1 MPIILNNITNPE
13 DVVAINNNFDK
24 IEQAWDEKLDR
35 FVSLQGNEMNQDM
48 DMNGKAILNVHVND
62 EPRSLVNKEYV
73 DNKIQSYEAAL
84 LSAKEVVNAANALM
98 EEIVRRS
105 L

>member
-62 EPRSLVNKEYV
+62 EPHSLVNKEYV
-73 DNKIQSYEAAL
+73 DDKIHSYEAAL
-84 LSAKEVVNAANALM
+84 LAAKEAVNAANALM

>member
-35 FVSLQGNEMNQDM
+35 FVSLQGNEMNQDI
-48 DMNGKAILNVHVND
+48 DMNGKAILNVNVND
-62 EPRSLVNKEYV
+62 DPHSLVNKEYV

-84 LSAKEVVNAANALM
+84 LAAKEVVNAANALM